1 MMRPTAL
8 YGMGYVDPRL
18 TQDGADY
25 TTADVVSQMPR
36 QRSLMDLAGIDPK
49 ADRDAILP
57 FAQSPGQRTPPSQWN
72 STADVMRNADAT
84 RGGAWQLALPQFAV
98 DAVKAVDA
106 VGTSGLMT
114 PYTRTDEAREAMT
127 EHAGAIVGPQM
138 AAGFMRNALARPIPG
153 QSELGIFGGRMAK
166 TADQAALAKAEAMDA
181 AGTPREQIW
190 SDTGWFKGTDGKWRF
205 EIDDSGARWKMLQ
218 ALDEGDGLYG
228 NFLDHRQMFDA
239 YPALQFH
246 KATTNTDGSFFDW
259 TNNEIGISPSQHA
272 PTKTALHEGQHAIQ
286 HMEGFGSGGNASQ
299 LGVDAYNK
307 IAGEVEARAVEKRSR
322 LTPEQRRARA
332 PWLDYDVPE
341 ANQIVR
347 YGNAGP
353 QMSLPPDAP
362 GIRAYHGSPHDFDK
376 FSLDK
381 IGTGE
386 GAQAYGHGLYFAEA
400 EAVAKQYRDNL
411 AGKMS
416 LPDPFKLRRLTE
428 EELAARPPPEPGR
441 LYEVRINAD
450 PDQFLDWD
458 KPLSQQSEKVRRAL
472 TSALPYGNKLESAL
486 SLPQL
491 EMAVSERMAAKRYDG
506 ETQALIEKRDA
517 ARNAAREGLHERSI
531 NAMLY
536 DIDPS
541 AANGGLKSSKALREA
556 GIPGIKYLDQGSRGA
571 GEGSRNYVVFDD
583 RMVEIVRKYMAAGM
597 TMSAA
602 IAAAQSGGAEAKG
615 ILP

>member
-18 TQDGADY
+18 TQDSADY

-36 QRSLMDLAGIDPK
+36 QRSLMDMAGIDPK

-57 FAQSPGQRTPPSQWN
+57 FAQSPGQRTPPSQWS

-138 AAGFMRNALARPIPG
+138 AAGFMRNALARPVPG

-166 TADQAALAKAEAMDA
+166 TADQAALAKAEAMDV

-190 SDTGWFKGTDGKWRF
+190 NDTGWFKGPDSKWRF
-205 EIDDSGARWKMLQ
+205 EIDDSKARWKMLQ

-259 TNNEIGISPSQHA
+259 TNNEIGIAPSQHA
-272 PTKTALHEGQHAIQ
+272 PTRTALHEGQHAIQ
-286 HMEGFGSGGNASQ
+286 QMEEFGSGGNASQ
-299 LGVDAYNK
+299 LGIDAYNK
-307 IAGEVEARAVEKRSR
+307 MAGEVEARAVEKRSR
-322 LTPEQRRARA
+322 LTPDQRRARA

-347 YGNAGP
+347 SGAGGP

-362 GIRAYHGSPHDFDK
+362 GIRAYHGSPHDFDR

-386 GAQAYGHGLYFAEA
+386 GAQAYGHGLYFAEN
-400 EAVAKQYRDNL
+400 EGVAKGYRDRLGTAPWRTLEGAGGDWAKVARSDFEYYNGNVDAAVTAWRDL
-411 AGKMS
+411 ATRKPDSVGGKAS
-416 LPDPFKLRRLTE
+416 AQK
-428 EELAARPPPEPGR
+428 LAAYERGEVDAINPGR
-441 LYEVRINAD
+441 MYEVSIKAN
-450 PDQFLDWD
+450 PDEFLDWD
-458 KPLSQQSEKVRRAL
+458 KPLSQQSEKVR
-472 TSALPYGNKLESAL
+472 
-486 SLPQL
+486 
-491 EMAVSERMAAKRYDG
+491 AAFSDHKPEWTG
-506 ETQALIEKRDA
+506 GQV
-517 ARNAAREGLHERSI
+517 HE
-531 NAMLY
+531 
-536 DIDPS
+536 
-541 AANGGLKSSKALREA
+541 SSKLVPGDFTDKKASAEALRQR

-583 RMVEIVRKYMAAGM
+583 SLISIVKKYMAAGM

-602 IAAAQSGGAEAKG
+602 IAAAQSGQAEAKG